1 MRGTPRSWPR
11 ARGPRAGGSSP
22 TTPTPRNWLTAAR
35 RLSCRLLSMTFVP
48 ARFTEIRR
56 SGPPTTTDGSEWTI
70 PISGQPPDEWV
81 RFFEREAGA
90 DSKATVRWMA
100 NVHVIQ
106 LGFKSVP
113 DDVGQ
118 NVQAIDR
125 CIALANDAY
134 RNWLEAA
141 HRKGEQR
148 RRGEQTEADRVRDL
162 NERFKDL

>member
-1 MRGTPRSWPR
+1 
-11 ARGPRAGGSSP
+11 
-22 TTPTPRNWLTAAR
+22 
-35 RLSCRLLSMTFVP
+35 MTFVP

-106 LGFKSVP
+106 LGFKSAP
-113 DDVGQ
+113 EEVGQ
-118 NVQAIDR
+118 NVQTIDR
-125 CIALANDAY
+125 CIALANDQY
-134 RNWLEAA
+134 RDWLEAA